1 MKKIAAELL
10 SIAGELI
17 TANKK
22 TAAQAMHYT
31 FAVSGTIHAG
41 GRGISKQR
49 AEAVIQRQYPSWI
62 RAHTGISDN
71 MFDMIVNFKINQL
84 TFSQD
89 GFNNYEYTGILE
101 LTLTPSEEV
110 MKGLDFI
117 TRISVSIK

>member
-31 FAVSGTIHAG
+31 FAVSGMIHAG

-62 RAHTGISDN
+62 RTHTGISESQ
-71 MFDMIVNFKINQL
+71 FDINVNFKINQL
-84 TFSQD
+84 TPPQD
-89 GFNNYEYTGILE
+89 AFNNYEYTGTLE
-101 LTLTPSEEV
+101 LTLTPSAEV
-110 MKGLDFI
+110 MQGLDFI
-117 TRISVSIK
+117 TRISVTVK